1 MKRKVLSILLGGVLI
16 VGLTGC
22 GSEKGDSRFDY
33 IIKEL
38 NTAVDEALERG
49 DTVSFGEIQ
58 ERLDMDI
65 ASANLVACGDE
76 EFTKKP
82 NLDRVSYTLSLDEY
96 DGKIVYPT
104 EQFTKDTKVN
114 YCLVYAS
121 NARGYLNVKVKLEK
135 AEKGYKAIFSVP
147 VVLNG

>member
-1 MKRKVLSILLGGVLI
+1 MKRKVFSFLLMGVL
-16 VGLTGC
+16 VVCLTAC
-22 GSEKGDSRFDY
+22 GGEKGDSRFDY

-49 DTVSFGEIQ
+49 NTISFGEIQ

-65 ASANLVACGDE
+65 ASANLVACGNE
-76 EFTKKP
+76 KFTKKP
-82 NLDRVSYTLSLDEY
+82 NLERVSYTLKLDGY

-104 EQFTKDTKVN
+104 EQFTKDTKAN
-114 YCLVYAS
+114 YCLVYAAD
-121 NARGYLNVKVKLEK
+121 ARGYLNVNVKLEK
-135 AEKGYKAIFSVP
+135 TEKGYKAIFSVP

>member
-22 GSEKGDSRFDY
+22 GGEKGDSRFDY

-49 DTVSFGEIQ
+49 NTVSFGEIQ

-65 ASANLVACGDE
+65 ASANLIACGDK
-76 EFTKKP
+76 EFTKDVDLKQT
-82 NLDRVSYTLSLDEY
+82 SYTLRLDGY

-104 EQFTKDTKVN
+104 EQFTKDTNVN

-121 NARGYLNVKVKLEK
+121 NARGYLNVKVKLEN